1 MIMGESTG
9 LSKIITDAR
18 TGEIYGAAIM
28 APRATDM
35 ISEVSAVMKSEGTIE
50 ELASTIHPHPTVSE
64 IVMEAAHDVEGMSC
78 NQL

>member
-1 MIMGESTG
+1 
-9 LSKIITDAR
+9 
-18 TGEIYGAAIM
+18 M

-35 ISEVSAVMKSEGTIE
+35 FSEVSAVLKSEGTIE